1 VLLRVADGDRL
12 SSLPDNTKNSGR
24 RMGFRLRVRALW
36 WVCGL
41 WLLPLAVWAQPALVG
56 APGSGGQDLTPHWT
70 HLPDPGANLTFD
82 QVQAAQAA
90 GQFAPVPGG
99 KNAVAFGFT
108 DSAYWLRVVLRNPF
122 DTPVAP
128 LLEISNARISQ
139 VDLYAPDAGGQY
151 RAHHTGGDLPFA
163 SRALPNRQLVFPLVL
178 APQAE
183 QVLYLRVQSTIGLIV
198 PATLWPKADFAL
210 YARDD
215 YAAQAWYFGMAA
227 AMALFNLM
235 LFVALRDRIYLMY
248 VAFVGS
254 VALTIASKSGLA
266 AEFLW
271 PQQLIWSNVSYY
283 AFTSLSLATFL
294 MFTRRMLSTREAL
307 PRVDRLMRFFIG
319 LHLLA
324 PLAYMAALSQLARY
338 SIYVFLVTALTVVV
352 VTVWCLWRRKR
363 AAYFYAS
370 AFALIVA
377 GSVITLMRTMGV
389 LPTNVFT
396 INALQFGSS
405 LEMLLLAF
413 ALADRFNLLRR
424 EKLQA
429 QQQLLATQD
438 QLVHSLQ
445 ASERTL
451 ALRVE
456 ERTQQLQTLN
466 EKLEALSMVDGLTGI
481 ANRRQFDQV
490 LQQEWQRMERTQQ
503 PLALVMIDVDW
514 FKRYNDHYGHPAGDQ
529 CLRQV
534 ATAIAALGRSSD
546 LMARYGGEEFV
557 LVAPATDAD
566 QALALAQRACA
577 TVQALALPHTGSEIG
592 VVTLSCGVA
601 AIVPQPGQDSAQ
613 LMRAADAAL
622 YRAKHQGR
630 NQAVAA
636 RPEDC

>member
-1 VLLRVADGDRL
+1 VR
-12 SSLPDNTKNSGR
+12 SETQQK
-24 RMGFRLRVRALW
+24 RLRDYNKMDIRSQLKGLWWACALW
-36 WVCGL
+36 L
-41 WLLPLAVWAQPALVG
+41 FPLALWAQPVLVG
-56 APGSGGQDLTPHWT
+56 PPGSGGQDLTPHWT
-70 HLPDPGANLTFD
+70 YLQDPAANLTFA

-90 GQFAPVPGG
+90 GQFAPAPGG

-108 DSAYWLRVVLRNPF
+108 RSAYWLRVVLRNPAEL
-122 DTPVAP
+122 PVAP

-139 VDLYAPDAGGQY
+139 VDLYAPDAAGQY
-151 RAHHTGGDLPFA
+151 HAHQTGGDLPFA
-163 SRALPNRQLVFPLVL
+163 SRALPNRQLLFPLLL

-183 QVLYLRVQSTIGLIV
+183 QVLYLRVQSTIAIIV

-248 VAFVGS
+248 VAFVAS

-271 PQQLIWSNVSYY
+271 PTQLVWSNVSYY

-294 MFTRRMLSTREAL
+294 MFTRRMLSTRQAL

-324 PLAYMAALSQLARY
+324 PLAYMAALGQLARY
-338 SIYVFLVTALTVVV
+338 SIYVFLVTALTVVG
-352 VTVWCLWRRKR
+352 VTGWCLWRRKR

-405 LEMLLLAF
+405 MEMLLLAF

-429 QQQLLATQD
+429 QQQLLETQD

-456 ERTQQLQTLN
+456 ERTQQLQALN
-466 EKLEALSMVDGLTGI
+466 EKLEALSMVDSLTGI
-481 ANRRQFDQV
+481 ANRRQFDEV
-490 LQQEWQRMERTQQ
+490 LQHEWLRALRAQQ
-503 PLALVMIDVDW
+503 PLALVMLDVDW

-529 CLRQV
+529 CLREV
-534 ATAIAALGRSSD
+534 ASAIAALGRNSD
-546 LMARYGGEEFV
+546 VVARYGGEEFV
-557 LVAPATDAD
+557 LVAPATDAE

-577 TVQALALPHTGSEIG
+577 AVQALALPHTGSELG

-601 AIVPQPGQDSAQ
+601 AIVPQPGQDSAP

-636 RPEDC
+636 SPQEARLV

>member
-1 VLLRVADGDRL
+1 MVI
-12 SSLPDNTKNSGR
+12 
-24 RMGFRLRVRALW
+24 RLRVGQLW
-36 WVCGL
+36 WACAL
-41 WLLPLAVWAQPALVG
+41 WLLPLALCAQPALVG

-70 HLPDPGANLTFD
+70 YLPDPAANLTFD

-90 GQFAPVPGG
+90 AQFAPAPGE

-108 DSAYWLRVVLRNPF
+108 DSAYWLRVVLRNPL

-139 VDLYAPDAGGQY
+139 VDLYAPDATGQY
-151 RAHHTGGDLPFA
+151 QAHRTGGDLPFA
-163 SRALPNRQLVFPLVL
+163 SRALPNRQLVFPLKL

-183 QVLYLRVQSTIGLIV
+183 QVLYLRVQSTIAIIV
-198 PATLWPKADFAL
+198 PATLWPAADFAQ
-210 YARDD
+210 YSRDD

-248 VAFVGS
+248 VAFVTC

-271 PQQLIWSNVSYY
+271 PDSLVWSNVSYY

-294 MFTRRMLSTREAL
+294 RFTRRMLGTREAL
-307 PRVDRLMRFFIG
+307 PRVDWLLRCFIG
-319 LHLLA
+319 LHLVA
-324 PLAYMAALSQLARY
+324 PLAYMAALSQLARW
-338 SIYVFLVTALTVVV
+338 SIYLFLATALTVVF
-352 VTVWCLWRRKR
+352 VTAWSLWQRKR
-363 AAYFYAS
+363 AAYFYAI
-370 AFALIVA
+370 AFALIIA
-377 GSVITLMRTMGV
+377 GSVITLLRTIDV
-389 LPTNVFT
+389 LPTNMFT
-396 INALQFGSS
+396 INALQFGSA

-413 ALADRFNLLRR
+413 ALADRFNLMRR
-424 EKLQA
+424 EKLFA
-429 QQQLLATQD
+429 QKQLLETQD

-445 ASERTL
+445 VSERTL

-466 EKLEALSMVDGLTGI
+466 DKLEALTMVDGLTGI

-490 LQQEWQRMERTQQ
+490 LQREWLRLQRTQQ
-503 PLALVMIDVDW
+503 PLALVMLDVDW

-534 ATAIAALGRSSD
+534 ATAIAALGRGSD

-557 LVAPATDAD
+557 LVAPDTDAE

-577 TVQALALPHTGSEIG
+577 TVQALALPHTGSEMG

-601 AIVPQPGQDSAQ
+601 AVVPQPGQDSAP

-636 RPEDC
+636 SPQDA

>member
-1 VLLRVADGDRL
+1 MGIRSRVW
-12 SSLPDNTKNSGR
+12 SLWC
-24 RMGFRLRVRALW
+24 A
-36 WVCGL
+36 CGL
-41 WLLPLAVWAQPALVG
+41 WLLPLALWAQPVLVG

-70 HLPDPGANLTFD
+70 FLQDPADNLTLA

-90 GQFAPVPGG
+90 GQFTPVPAA
-99 KNAVAFGFT
+99 KNAVSFGFT
-108 DSAYWLRVVLRNPF
+108 DSAYWLRVVLRNPT
-122 DTPVAP
+122 DMPIAP
-128 LLEISNARISQ
+128 LLEISNARISK
-139 VDLYAPDAGGQY
+139 VDLYTPDAVGQY
-151 RAHHTGGDLPFA
+151 QVHQTGGDLPFA
-163 SRALPNRQLVFPLVL
+163 SRALPNRQLMFPLLL

-183 QVLYLRVQSTIGLIV
+183 QVLFLRVQSTIGLIV
-198 PATLWPKADFAL
+198 PATLWPKADFSL

-227 AMALFNLM
+227 AMVLFNLM

-248 VAFVGS
+248 VAFVGC
-254 VALTIASKSGLA
+254 VALTIGSKSGLA

-271 PQQLIWSNVSYY
+271 PEHLVWTNVSYY
-283 AFTSLSLATFL
+283 AFTSLSLASFL
-294 MFTRRMLSTREAL
+294 IFTRRMLNTPEVL
-307 PRVDRLMRFFIG
+307 PRVDRLMRFFIV

-324 PLAYMAALSQLARY
+324 PLAFSAALSHLARY
-338 SIYVFLVTALTVVV
+338 SVYVFFVTALTVVG

-370 AFALIVA
+370 AFALVVA
-377 GSVITLMRTMGV
+377 GSVITLMRTVGLV
-389 LPTNVFT
+389 PTNVFT

-405 LEMLLLAF
+405 MEMLLLAF

-438 QLVHSLQ
+438 QLVHTLQ

-456 ERTQQLQTLN
+456 ERTQQLQALN
-466 EKLEALSMVDGLTGI
+466 DKLEALSMVDGLTGI
-481 ANRRQFDQV
+481 ANRRQFDHV
-490 LQQEWQRMERTQQ
+490 LQTEWQRMQRAQQ
-503 PLALVMIDVDW
+503 PLALVMLDVDW

-529 CLRQV
+529 CLREV
-534 ATAIAALGRSSD
+534 ATAIAAVGRGSD
-546 LMARYGGEEFV
+546 MVARYGGEEFV
-557 LVAPATDAD
+557 LVAPATDAE

-577 TVQALALPHTGSEIG
+577 AVQALALPHSGSDFG
-592 VVTLSCGVA
+592 HVTLSCGVA
-601 AIVPQPGQDSAQ
+601 AVVPQPGQDSAQ
-613 LMRAADAAL
+613 LLRAADAAL

-636 RPEDC
+636 NPDDAKAV

>member
-1 VLLRVADGDRL
+1 LRA
-12 SSLPDNTKNSGR
+12 
-24 RMGFRLRVRALW
+24 RALW
-36 WVCGL
+36 WACGL
-41 WLLPLAVWAQPALVG
+41 WLLPLALWAQPALVG

-70 HLPDPGANLTFD
+70 YLADPGANLTLA

-90 GQFAPVPGG
+90 GQFAPAPGG

-108 DSAYWLRVVLRNPF
+108 HAAYWLRVVLRNPF

-139 VDLYAPDAGGQY
+139 VDLYAPDAAGQY
-151 RAHHTGGDLPFA
+151 QVHHTGGDLPF
-163 SRALPNRQLVFPLVL
+163 STRALPNRQLMFPLAL

-183 QVLYLRVQSTIGLIV
+183 QVLYLRVQSTIAIIV

-227 AMALFNLM
+227 AMVLFNLM

-248 VAFVGS
+248 VAFVCS

-271 PQQLIWSNVSYY
+271 PERLVWTNVSYY
-283 AFTSLSLATFL
+283 ALTSLSLATFL
-294 MFTRRMLSTREAL
+294 LFTRRMLTTREVL

-319 LHLLA
+319 LHVLA

-338 SIYVFLVTALTVVV
+338 SIYVFLVTALTVVF
-352 VTVWCLWRRKR
+352 VTAWCLWQRRR

-370 AFALIVA
+370 AFALIIA
-377 GSVITLMRTMGV
+377 GSVITLLRTMGV

-405 LEMLLLAF
+405 IEMLLLAF
-413 ALADRFNLLRR
+413 ALADRYNLLRR

-429 QQQLLATQD
+429 QQQLLETQD
-438 QLVHSLQ
+438 QLVHTLQ

-456 ERTQQLQTLN
+456 ERTQQLQALN
-466 EKLEALSMVDGLTGI
+466 DKLEALSMVDGLTGI

-490 LQQEWQRMERTQQ
+490 LQNEWQRMQRTQQ

-529 CLRQV
+529 CLREV
-534 ATAIAALGRSSD
+534 ATAIAALGRGSD

-577 TVQALALPHTGSEIG
+577 TVQALALPHAGSDIG

-601 AIVPQPGQDSAQ
+601 AIVPQPGQESAQ

-636 RPEDC
+636 SPTDATAA

>member
-1 VLLRVADGDRL
+1 MGIRSRVW
-12 SSLPDNTKNSGR
+12 SLWC
-24 RMGFRLRVRALW
+24 A
-36 WVCGL
+36 CGL
-41 WLLPLAVWAQPALVG
+41 WLLPLALWAQPVLVG

-70 HLPDPGANLTFD
+70 FLQDPAANLTLA

-90 GQFAPVPGG
+90 GQFTPVPAG
-99 KNAVAFGFT
+99 KNAVSFGIT
-108 DSAYWLRVVLRNPF
+108 HSAYWLRVVLRNPA
-122 DTPVAP
+122 DMPVAP
-128 LLEISNARISQ
+128 LLEISNARISK
-139 VDLYAPDAGGQY
+139 VDLYTPDAAGQY
-151 RAHHTGGDLPFA
+151 QVHQTGGDLPFA
-163 SRALPNRQLVFPLVL
+163 SRALPNRQLMFPLLL

-198 PATLWPKADFAL
+198 PATLWPKADFSL

-227 AMALFNLM
+227 AMVLFNLM

-248 VAFVGS
+248 VAFVGC
-254 VALTIASKSGLA
+254 VALTIGSKSGLA

-271 PQQLIWSNVSYY
+271 PAHLVWTNVSYY
-283 AFTSLSLATFL
+283 AFTSLSLASFL
-294 MFTRRMLSTREAL
+294 IFTRRMLNTPEVL
-307 PRVDRLMRFFIG
+307 PRVDRLMRCFIV

-324 PLAYMAALSQLARY
+324 PLAYSVALSQLARY
-338 SIYVFLVTALTVVV
+338 SIYVFLLTALTVVG

-370 AFALIVA
+370 AFALVVA
-377 GSVITLMRTMGV
+377 GSVITLMRTVGV
-389 LPTNVFT
+389 VPTNVFT

-405 LEMLLLAF
+405 MEMLLLAF

-429 QQQLLATQD
+429 QQQLLETQD
-438 QLVHSLQ
+438 QLVHTLQ

-456 ERTQQLQTLN
+456 ERTQQLQALN
-466 EKLEALSMVDGLTGI
+466 DKLEALSMVDGLTGI
-481 ANRRQFDQV
+481 ANRRQFDHV
-490 LQQEWQRMERTQQ
+490 LQTEWLRMQRAQQ
-503 PLALVMIDVDW
+503 PLALVMLDVDW

-529 CLRQV
+529 CLREV
-534 ATAIAALGRSSD
+534 ATAIAALGRGSD
-546 LMARYGGEEFV
+546 MVARYGGEEFV
-557 LVAPATDAD
+557 LVAPASDAE

-577 TVQALALPHTGSEIG
+577 AVQALALPHAGSDFG
-592 VVTLSCGVA
+592 YVTLSCGVA
-601 AIVPQPGQDSAQ
+601 AVVPQPGQDSAQ
-613 LMRAADAAL
+613 LLRAADAAL

-636 RPEDC
+636 NPDDAKAV

>member
-1 VLLRVADGDRL
+1 MGIRSRVW
-12 SSLPDNTKNSGR
+12 SLWC
-24 RMGFRLRVRALW
+24 A
-36 WVCGL
+36 CGL
-41 WLLPLAVWAQPALVG
+41 WLLPLALWAQPVLVG

-70 HLPDPGANLTFD
+70 FLQDPAANLTLA

-90 GQFAPVPGG
+90 GQFTPVPAA
-99 KNAVAFGFT
+99 KNAVSFGFT
-108 DSAYWLRVVLRNPF
+108 DSAYWLRVVLRNPA
-122 DTPVAP
+122 DMPIAP
-128 LLEISNARISQ
+128 LLEISNARISK
-139 VDLYAPDAGGQY
+139 VDLYTPDAAGQY
-151 RAHHTGGDLPFA
+151 QVHQTGGDLPFA
-163 SRALPNRQLVFPLVL
+163 SRALPNRQLMFPLLL

-198 PATLWPKADFAL
+198 PATLWPKADFSL

-227 AMALFNLM
+227 AMVLFNLM

-248 VAFVGS
+248 VAFVGC
-254 VALTIASKSGLA
+254 VALTIGSKSGLA

-271 PQQLIWSNVSYY
+271 PEHLVWSNVSYY
-283 AFTSLSLATFL
+283 AFTSLSLASFL
-294 MFTRRMLSTREAL
+294 IFTRRMLNTPEVL
-307 PRVDRLMRFFIG
+307 PRVDRLMRFFIV

-324 PLAYMAALSQLARY
+324 PLAFSAALRQLARY
-338 SIYVFLVTALTVVV
+338 SVYVFFVTALTVVG

-370 AFALIVA
+370 AFALVVA
-377 GSVITLMRTMGV
+377 GSVITLMRTVGLV
-389 LPTNVFT
+389 PTNVFT

-405 LEMLLLAF
+405 MEMLLLAF

-438 QLVHSLQ
+438 QLVHTLQ

-456 ERTQQLQTLN
+456 ERTQQLQALN
-466 EKLEALSMVDGLTGI
+466 DKLEALSMVDGLTGI
-481 ANRRQFDQV
+481 ANRRQFDHV
-490 LQQEWQRMERTQQ
+490 LQTEWQRMQRAQQ
-503 PLALVMIDVDW
+503 PLALVMLDVDW

-529 CLRQV
+529 CLREV
-534 ATAIAALGRSSD
+534 ATAIAAVGRGSD
-546 LMARYGGEEFV
+546 MVARYGGEEFV
-557 LVAPATDAD
+557 LVAPATDAE

-577 TVQALALPHTGSEIG
+577 AVQVLALPHAGSDFG
-592 VVTLSCGVA
+592 HVTLSCGVA
-601 AIVPQPGQDSAQ
+601 AVVPQPGQDSAQ
-613 LMRAADAAL
+613 LLRAADAAL

-636 RPEDC
+636 NPDDAKAV